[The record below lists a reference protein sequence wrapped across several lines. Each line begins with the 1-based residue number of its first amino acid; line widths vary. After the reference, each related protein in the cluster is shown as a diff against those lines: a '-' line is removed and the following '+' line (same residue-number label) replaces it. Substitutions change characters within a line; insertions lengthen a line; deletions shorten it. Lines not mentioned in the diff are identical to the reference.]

1 MTTISRR
8 AALGGLVGSMLL
20 PASAAIGQAK
30 TVSAREVFA
39 EIKRASGQYWN
50 PNPTDDRI
58 IFGDREV
65 PVTGIATCFFSS
77 MAVLRQAKAAGL
89 NYIIPHEAS
98 FYERYD
104 DLAEF
109 VLPDSDPVIRAK
121 QRFVT
126 DNHMVIQ
133 RMHGHAHSRPG
144 DAITTGLLRQLGWDR
159 YRAADRQG
167 RPIVQLPPASAM
179 AVGRQI
185 KEKMGRRTLRMFG
198 DPNRRVSTI
207 SVSAG
212 MPGENVHISQLE
224 TPGVDA
230 VYLGEVRE
238 PEVLGYAQDMAATR
252 PIVVYLVG
260 HTNEDPGMGIIADWL
275 KTVFPSLPVRWIPT
289 VDPYSNPV

>member
-1 MTTISRR
+1 MADLSRR
-8 AALGGLVGSMLL
+8 TALAGMAGSMLL
-20 PASAAIGQAK
+20 PGSAAIAQPKAF
-30 TVSAREVFA
+30 TARELFS

-58 IFGDREV
+58 IFGDRDV

-77 MAVLRQAKAAGL
+77 MAVLRQARAERL

-126 DNHMVIQ
+126 ENRMVIQ

-144 DAITTGLLRQLGWDR
+144 DAITTGLLRQLGWER
-159 YRAADRQG
+159 YRAPDRQG

-179 AVGRQI
+179 EVGRQI
-185 KEKMGRRTLRMFG
+185 KQRMGRRTLRMFG

-224 TPGVDA
+224 TAGVDA

-238 PEVLGYAQDMAATR
+238 PEVLGYAQDMAAKR
-252 PIVVYLVG
+252 PITVYLVG

-275 KTVFPSLPVRWIPT
+275 KTVFPTLPVRWIPT
-289 VDPYSNPV
+289 IDPYSNPV